1 MRVILL
7 TQHARRS
14 ENLVVKKIICFLPS
28 SYFSATQ
35 QGVGTDE
42 AKTNALASCKTTH
55 LPTNCPYLELFI
67 LFSSAC
73 SKQSKQYCRVFEQ
86 ERYLSIHLKP
96 YGYTPQLYSLCAPRT
111 VHVLRHT
118 HMHTPCVLYT
128 TPARTARPNRTDR
141 TRTPRA
147 PYAYN
152 ARTVRTPRTHTPHAP
167 YAHPARTHRTPRAH
181 PFSYQNGRVQVKTL
195 FSPFL
200 DLAKYIY
207 IYIWV
212 NYNDLTAT
220 SLGIMVN
227 KGNHPQM
234 ALIRLVKYYN
244 LPRYIY
250 IYIFIYI
257 CIYSIYS

>member
-1 MRVILL
+1 MWNVILL

-42 AKTNALASCKTTH
+42 AKTNSLASCKTTH
-55 LPTNCPYLELFI
+55 LPTNCLYLELFI

-86 ERYLSIHLKP
+86 KRYLSIHLIINP
-96 YGYTPQLYSLCAPRT
+96 TVTRRNYTAHVPLAPCTCSDIRT
-111 VHVLRHT
+111 HR
-118 HMHTPCVLYT
+118 MHTPCVLYT
-128 TPARTARPNRTDR
+128 TPARTVRANRAHRAHR

-147 PYAYN
+147 PYAHP
-152 ARTVRTPRTHTPHAP
+152 ARTPRTPRTHTPHAP

-200 DLAKYIY
+200 DLAK
-207 IYIWV
+207 V
-212 NYNDLTAT
+212 NH
-220 SLGIMVN
+220 
-227 KGNHPQM
+227 K
-234 ALIRLVKYYN
+234 
-244 LPRYIY
+244 
-250 IYIFIYI
+250 
-257 CIYSIYS
+257 